1 MFIKIHLQINYII
14 VNNIFPAIV
23 IQIIVEK
30 KSRYVPFAEAD
41 KVQNLKAQNPSLP
54 LLNKKQQVISDNCL
68 SNSLGRIKVSS
79 QVKGTWK

>member
-1 MFIKIHLQINYII
+1 MCIKTHLQINYIV

-41 KVQNLKAQNPSLP
+41 KVQN
-54 LLNKKQQVISDNCL
+54 
-68 SNSLGRIKVSS
+68 
-79 QVKGTWK
+79 